1 MKALFEWL
9 RFVGAGVV
17 SYLLG
22 AGLSW
27 LLKEFFNLP
36 SEAAVAISLC
46 VMLVTNYALN
56 RIFVFRAGGGTTGG
70 APPPPFFL
78 GAPGKIGDKRSLT
91 CHFPPGPRPGK
102 AVGKVSPSAKRRDA
116 AISEPQAAAAGAP
129 RRPAARR
136 RRLDRL
142 LAL

>member
-56 RIFVFRAGGGTTGG
+56 RIFVFRAGSGTTGG
-70 APPPPFFL
+70 FLRFAVTSGAMRGVEYLIFL
-78 GAPGKIGDKRSLT
+78 GLLHYAGLNYLVAFSGALVISNVAKFLLYRTVVFGSTRE
-91 CHFPPGPRPGK
+91 
-102 AVGKVSPSAKRRDA
+102 SAKESA
-116 AISEPQAAAAGAP
+116 K
-129 RRPAARR
+129 
-136 RRLDRL
+136 
-142 LAL
+142 

>member
-1 MKALFEWL
+1 MKAMFEWL

-22 AGLSW
+22 AGLSY
-27 LLKEFFNLP
+27 LLKEIFSLP

-70 APPPPFFL
+70 FLRFAVTSGAMRGVEYLIFL
-78 GAPGKIGDKRSLT
+78 GLLRYAGLNYLVAFSGALVISNVAKFLLYRTVVFGATRE
-91 CHFPPGPRPGK
+91 
-102 AVGKVSPSAKRRDA
+102 SAKESA
-116 AISEPQAAAAGAP
+116 K
-129 RRPAARR
+129 
-136 RRLDRL
+136 
-142 LAL
+142 